1 MFASCVAVA
10 SLAWETTGVNPPAQF
25 PSASLA
31 AFAPDAT
38 DQRVWMES
46 LETVSLAPGEVL
58 FREGDAADA
67 MFLIESGMLAVVLE
81 VEGAGRSELRRF
93 GAGQFLG
100 EMALYRSELRTAT
113 VEAVGEVK
121 LWRLTAAKLR
131 DVESRHP
138 QLAIALHRHVAS
150 LLAERVS
157 FSNMELKE
165 PLARLAH
172 ALRGLATSDFSGT
185 GWDRSGVAQEAQRGD
200 EVGAVAQAMEFLAS
214 HLQQHIAA
222 LRQQTAAREA
232 IESELR
238 IAGEIQSSL
247 LPPPLGVLERQRV
260 DFSAFI
266 KPAREAGGDLYDG
279 FFLPDG
285 RFFTLV
291 GDVSGK
297 GVSAAVFMAL
307 AAMAVRTLARKL
319 SDPGE
324 LLAQVN
330 LLLCERNETM
340 QFVTACAVFF
350 DPANGE
356 LTWANAGHPL
366 AAVISASGVLTWLEG
381 PRAAPLGVFEETKF
395 VTQRHVLAP
404 HDTLLVYSDG
414 VPESMD
420 ADSSLFGSEKIQQ
433 CLAGGTISDSAQT
446 VERVVAAVLS
456 HQGDAAQADDITLV
470 ALRRVP

>member
-1 MFASCVAVA
+1 
-10 SLAWETTGVNPPAQF
+10 
-25 PSASLA
+25 
-31 AFAPDAT
+31 
-38 DQRVWMES
+38 MES
-46 LETVSLAPGEVL
+46 LESVSLAPGEVL

-67 MFLIESGMLAVVLE
+67 MFLIESGILAVVLE
-81 VEGAGRSELRRF
+81 VEGAGRSELRRL
-93 GAGQFLG
+93 GLGQFLG
-100 EMALYRSELRTAT
+100 EMALYRSEPRTAT
-113 VEAVGEVK
+113 VEAVGDVK
-121 LWRLTAAKLR
+121 LWRLATEKLR
-131 DVESRHP
+131 EVEARHP
-138 QLAIALHRHVAS
+138 HLAIALHRHVAS

-172 ALRGLATSDFSGT
+172 ALRGLATSDFSDT
-185 GWDRSGVAQEAQRGD
+185 GWDRAGVSQEAKRSD
-200 EVGAVAQAMEFLAS
+200 EVGAVAQATEFLFK
-214 HLQQHIAA
+214 HLQEHIAA
-222 LRQQTAAREA
+222 LQQQTAAREA

-247 LPPPLGVLERQRV
+247 LPPPLSAAERQRV

-307 AAMAVRTLARKL
+307 AAMAVRTLAPKV
-319 SDPGE
+319 SDPGA

-330 LLLCERNETM
+330 RLLCDRNETM

-350 DPANGE
+350 DPATGE
-356 LTWANAGHPL
+356 LAWANAGHPL
-366 AAVISASGVLTWLEG
+366 AAVISATGSLTWLDG
-381 PRAAPLGVFEETKF
+381 PRAAPLGVFEETQLT
-395 VTQRHVLAP
+395 TQRHSLAP
-404 HDTLLVYSDG
+404 QETLLVYSDG
-414 VPESMD
+414 VSEAMD
-420 ADSSLFGSEKIQQ
+420 AQNNLFGSDRIQK
-433 CLAGGTISDSAQT
+433 CLTGGAIDSAQT
-446 VERVVAAVLS
+446 VERVVAAVLA
-456 HQGDAAQADDITLV
+456 HQAEAPQADDITLI

>member
-1 MFASCVAVA
+1 M
-10 SLAWETTGVNPPAQF
+10 GNNRVNPSAQF

-31 AFAPDAT
+31 AFAPDESS
-38 DQRVWMES
+38 QRAWLES
-46 LETVSLAPGEVL
+46 LEAVSLLPGEVL
-58 FREGDAADA
+58 FRESDAADA

-81 VEGAGRSELRRF
+81 VEGAGRSELRRL

-121 LWRLTAAKLR
+121 LWRLTAEKLR
-131 DVESRHP
+131 EVEQRHP
-138 QLAIALHRHVAS
+138 HLAIALHRHVAS

-172 ALRGLATSDFSGT
+172 ALRGLATSDFSDT
-185 GWDRSGVAQEAQRGD
+185 GWDRSGVAQEARRGD
-200 EVGAVAQAMEFLAS
+200 EVGAVAQAMEFLVS

-222 LRQQTAAREA
+222 LKQQTAAREA

-247 LPPPLGVLERQRV
+247 LPPPLSAAERQRV
-260 DFSAFI
+260 DFAAFI

-297 GVSAAVFMAL
+297 GVSAALFMAL
-307 AAMAVRTLARKL
+307 AAMAVRTLAPKL

-330 LLLCERNETM
+330 LLLCERNQTM

-350 DPANGE
+350 DPASGE

-366 AAVISASGVLTWLEG
+366 AAVISAAGSIQWLEG
-381 PRAAPLGVFEETKF
+381 PRAAPLGVFEETQYL
-395 VTQRHVLAP
+395 TQRRVLAP
-404 HDTLLVYSDG
+404 LETLLVYSDG
-414 VPESMD
+414 VSEAMD
-420 ADSSLFGSEKIQQ
+420 AQSALFGDERIQH
-433 CLAGGTISDSAQT
+433 CLSGAAIIDSAQT
-446 VERVVAAVLS
+446 VERVVTAVLA
-456 HQGDAAQADDITLV
+456 HQAEAPQADDITLV
-470 ALRRVP
+470 ALRRVS

>member
-10 SLAWETTGVNPPAQF
+10 SLAWETTGVNHPAQF

-31 AFAPDAT
+31 AFAPDEA

-58 FREGDAADA
+58 FRESDAADS
-67 MFLIESGMLAVVLE
+67 MFLIESGVLAVVLE

-121 LWRLTAAKLR
+121 LWRLTAAKLC

-138 QLAIALHRHVAS
+138 RLAIALHRHVAS

-200 EVGAVAQAMEFLAS
+200 EVGAVAQAMEFLAN

-247 LPPPLGVLERQRV
+247 LPPPLSAAERQRV

-279 FFLPDG
+279 FFLPGG

-319 SDPGE
+319 NDPGE

-404 HDTLLVYSDG
+404 QETLLVYSDG
-414 VPESMD
+414 VSEAMD

-433 CLAGGTISDSAQT
+433 CLAGGTTSDSAQT